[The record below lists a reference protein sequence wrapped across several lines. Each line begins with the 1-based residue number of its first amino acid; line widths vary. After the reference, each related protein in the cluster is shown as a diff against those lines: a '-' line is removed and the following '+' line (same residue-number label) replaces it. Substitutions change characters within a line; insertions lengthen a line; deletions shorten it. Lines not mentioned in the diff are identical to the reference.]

1 MVLLA
6 NCWCVSAAWT
16 SEKDVKQRSSGFR
29 DRAWDQDSG
38 NCSYDGGMSES
49 FAYHDIS
56 IQTNSTSGYEKGA
69 PNSFLSA
76 QEAESRI
83 ETEASRLAHC
93 QAASEPWAAGR
104 YVDESGGSDSLVTV
118 GVLGIST
125 DAKFAGSIAA
135 MMHDHCWV
143 FLRSRGLELCLDTA
157 ARTPELRQDPKTV
170 SPKRNYNGDYRWP
183 ESCPPPMAFA
193 RAPLGGFVA
202 LLWAAVGPTE
212 SWLALL
218 GLSSEQ
224 VPHSGNE
231 AEVRG
236 TLPHLACA
244 AYRREENELAGTQPH
259 SPEALVSDVFERES
273 DLLAQEE
280 KAITSAQELLDQR
293 QTLNVWVKERLAV
306 LTPELAAVQDELEAA
321 EEAGTEH
328 TAHRELMR
336 QLKQNKEHLDTLRKK
351 RDEGRKQEEHLRSSL
366 QRTEQRLA
374 NQLASEAL
382 AYAVADVAANLKA
395 ESQESLKPVEARI
408 TATRR
413 RNAHRAAELTVELAR
428 REDTQPC
435 SDPTDLDEEP
445 KEAVFRHQLQAIT
458 TSGVIGSVSAAKAYG
473 LYQTLQHVQRCQEV
487 KEKLEVWGPRA
498 TSTVQGLMLSPLRL
512 AERMLMTCMV
522 LNLKLLLMK
531 VLVQPMEEKDAWEAS
546 AGFGGA
552 ELGFL
557 CRVADLCCTGRDMHE
572 VVDEKRG
579 GLSGEDFLFGAPS
592 SAPTMF
598 EL

>member
-1 MVLLA
+1 
-6 NCWCVSAAWT
+6 
-16 SEKDVKQRSSGFR
+16 
-29 DRAWDQDSG
+29 
-38 NCSYDGGMSES
+38 
-49 FAYHDIS
+49 
-56 IQTNSTSGYEKGA
+56 
-69 PNSFLSA
+69 
-76 QEAESRI
+76 EAESRI

-193 RAPLGGFVA
+193 RAFVA

-218 GLSSEQ
+218 GTLLSSEQ

-231 AEVRG
+231 AEEPCHTWLVQLIAG
-236 TLPHLACA
+236 
-244 AYRREENELAGTQPH
+244 RRTSWQ
-259 SPEALVSDVFERES
+259 VSDVFERES

-280 KAITSAQELLDQR
+280 KAQRALNEALDDSPKREGATAPSLDQRPEEEALSSELRRMTKLSSAITSAQELLDQR

-321 EEAGTEH
+321 EE
-328 TAHRELMR
+328 AHRELMR

-374 NQLASEAL
+374 NQLASEDAVRQRTEASQAL

-395 ESQESLKPVEARI
+395 ESQESLKPVEEASEGPQARI

-428 REDTQPC
+428 REVVRSRLAFELGEWALKLAEDTQPC

-445 KEAVFRHQLQAIT
+445 KEAVFRHQLQA
-458 TSGVIGSVSAAKAYG
+458 
-473 LYQTLQHVQRCQEV
+473 
-487 KEKLEVWGPRA
+487 PRHA
-498 TSTVQGLMLSPLRL
+498 L
-512 AERMLMTCMV
+512 AELRAALTAEAV
-522 LNLKLLLMK
+522 AQR
-531 VLVQPMEEKDAWEAS
+531 VEEDLGDSCLEAGGGAS
-546 AGFGGA
+546 ADEPA
-552 ELGFL
+552 T
-557 CRVADLCCTGRDMHE
+557 CQRDQAACAAMP
-572 VVDEKRG
+572 G
-579 GLSGEDFLFGAPS
+579 SQGEAG
-592 SAPTMF
+592 
-598 EL
+598 